1 MTPASAGG
9 TTDMNAWH
17 FIDGQ
22 WVAGNPLLLGA
33 WSHATWMGCAVF
45 DGARAFE
52 GVTPD
57 LDLHCQRAVRSATS
71 LGLASPLA
79 AGEIEE
85 IVREGIA
92 RFPTGTA
99 LYIRPFLWSED
110 GFMAPD
116 PASTRIAV

>member
-1 MTPASAGG
+1 PSRSAKLVPCKVREGG
-9 TTDMNAWH
+9 MNAWH
-17 FIDGQ
+17 FIDGE
-22 WVAGNPLLLGA
+22 WVPGDPLLLSA

-57 LDLHCQRAVRSATS
+57 LDLHCQRAVRSATA
-71 LGLASPLA
+71 LGLASPLS

-85 IVREGIA
+85 IVREGVA
-92 RFPTGTA
+92 RFPAGTA

-110 GFMAPD
+110 GF
-116 PASTRIAV
+116 